1 MASTDVVTLED
12 GTFDNEVL
20 KSDIPV
26 LVDFWA
32 IWCGPCK
39 AIAPVV
45 EQIAVD
51 YKGKVKVGKM
61 DIDKHQAVAAEV
73 QHPLDPDPA
82 RLQGRQGGRHGDR
95 RRQDELDESVK
106 KVVEAGPARLR
117 AAWPP

>member
-1 MASTDVVTLED
+1 MASSDVVTLED

-20 KSDIPV
+20 KSEIPV

-51 YKGKVKVGKM
+51 FKGKVKVGKM
-61 DIDKHQAVAAEV
+61 DIDKHQAVAQKFNV
-73 QHPLDPDPA
+73 RSIPTLLVFKGGKVIDTVIGSDRT
-82 RLQGRQGGRHGDR
+82 RL
-95 RRQDELDESVK
+95 LESVRK
-106 KVVEAGPARLR
+106 ASS
-117 AAWPP
+117 

>member
-1 MASTDVVTLED
+1 MASSDVVTLED

-20 KSDIPV
+20 KSEIPV

-51 YKGKVKVGKM
+51 FKGKVKVGKM
-61 DIDKHQAVAAEV
+61 DIDKHQAVAQKYNV
-73 QHPLDPDPA
+73 RSIPTLLVFKGGKVIDTVIGSDRT
-82 RLQGRQGGRHGDR
+82 RL
-95 RRQDELDESVK
+95 LESVRK
-106 KVVEAGPARLR
+106 ASS
-117 AAWPP
+117 

>member
-1 MASTDVVTLED
+1 MASNDVVTLED

-32 IWCGPCK
+32 TWCGPCK

-61 DIDKHQAVAAEV
+61 DIDKHQAVAQKFNV
-73 QHPLDPDPA
+73 RSIPTLLVFKGGKVIDTVIGSDRT
-82 RLQGRQGGRHGDR
+82 RL
-95 RRQDELDESVK
+95 LESVRK
-106 KVVEAGPARLR
+106 
-117 AAWPP
+117 AAS

>member
-1 MASTDVVTLED
+1 MATSDVVTLED

-20 KSDIPV
+20 KSEIPV

-32 IWCGPCK
+32 TWCGPCK

-61 DIDKHQAVAAEV
+61 DIDKHQAVAQKFNV
-73 QHPLDPDPA
+73 RSIPTLLVFKGGKVIDTVIGSDRT
-82 RLQGRQGGRHGDR
+82 RL
-95 RRQDELDESVK
+95 LESVK
-106 KVVEAGPARLR
+106 K
-117 AAWPP
+117 AAT

>member
-1 MASTDVVTLED
+1 MASNDVVTLED

-32 IWCGPCK
+32 TWCGPCK

-51 YKGKVKVGKM
+51 FKGKVKVGKM
-61 DIDKHQAVAAEV
+61 DIDKHQGVAQKYNV
-73 QHPLDPDPA
+73 RSIPTL
-82 RLQGRQGGRHGDR
+82 LVFKGGKVVDTVIGADR
-95 RRQDELDESVK
+95 TRIIESVK
-106 KVVEAGPARLR
+106 K
-117 AAWPP
+117 AAS

>member
-1 MASTDVVTLED
+1 MATSDVVTLED

-20 KSDIPV
+20 KSEIPV

-32 IWCGPCK
+32 TWCGPCK

-61 DIDKHQAVAAEV
+61 DIDKHQAVAQKFNV
-73 QHPLDPDPA
+73 RSIPTLLVFKGGKVIDTVIGSDRT
-82 RLQGRQGGRHGDR
+82 RL
-95 RRQDELDESVK
+95 LESVK
-106 KVVEAGPARLR
+106 K
-117 AAWPP
+117 AAS

>member
-1 MASTDVVTLED
+1 MASNDIVTLED
-12 GTFDNEVL
+12 STFDKEVL

-51 YKGKVKVGKM
+51 FKGKVKVGKM
-61 DIDKHQAVAAEV
+61 DIDKHQGVAQKFNIRSIPTLLV
-73 QHPLDPDPA
+73 FK
-82 RLQGRQGGRHGDR
+82 GGKVVDTVIGADR
-95 RRQDELDESVK
+95 TRIIESVK
-106 KVVEAGPARLR
+106 KV
-117 AAWPP
+117 AAV

>member
-1 MASTDVVTLED
+1 MASNDVVTLED

-32 IWCGPCK
+32 TWCGPCK

-51 YKGKVKVGKM
+51 FKGKVKVGKM
-61 DIDKHQAVAAEV
+61 DIDKHQGVAQKYNIRSIPTLLV
-73 QHPLDPDPA
+73 FK
-82 RLQGRQGGRHGDR
+82 GGKVVDTVIGADR
-95 RRQDELDESVK
+95 TRIIESVK
-106 KVVEAGPARLR
+106 K
-117 AAWPP
+117 AAT

>member
-1 MASTDVVTLED
+1 MATSDVVTLED

-20 KSDIPV
+20 KSEIPV

-61 DIDKHQAVAAEV
+61 DIDKHQAVAQKFNV
-73 QHPLDPDPA
+73 RSIPTLLVFKGGKVIDTVIGSDRT
-82 RLQGRQGGRHGDR
+82 RL
-95 RRQDELDESVK
+95 LESVK
-106 KVVEAGPARLR
+106 K
-117 AAWPP
+117 AAS